1 MLENCNN
8 LDEVVTIES
17 KSAGTGGSRLGLN
30 KDDRITVNDL
40 LFGLLMRSGNDAA
53 VALAIHVGGSIEE
66 FSNLMN
72 KKAQELEL
80 RNTHFVTPHGL
91 DDPNHYTTAF
101 ELAQLTNYA
110 LKNEKFVTMVKTKYA
125 VININGTQKQLKN
138 TNEILCADY
147 EGVYGVKTGFT
158 NNAGRCLVTAVKRDN
173 IDLIVVVLGADTRKD
188 RASDTIKLIDYAYQ
202 NFKIEKIEELVK
214 EEFENWKK
222 INQERIYIYKA
233 SSKLETEIEEIPI
246 KEIVTNQRINIVI
259 NTINYLKAPVEKNTQ
274 IGMVIV
280 KNGEN
285 IIEQIEIKSTKK
297 ITKMNI
303 IDYAKLFAKTI
314 CI

>member
-1 MLENCNN
+1 MLESCNN

-17 KSAGTGGSRLGLN
+17 KASGTGGSRLGLN
-30 KDDRITVNDL
+30 KDDKITINDL

-53 VALAIHVGGSIEE
+53 VALAIHVGGSIEK
-66 FSNLMN
+66 FADLMN
-72 KKAQELEL
+72 KKAQELDL
-80 RNTHFVTPHGL
+80 RHTHFVTPHGL
-91 DDPNHYTTAF
+91 DDPNHYTTAL

-110 LKNEKFVTMVKTKYA
+110 LKNDKFVTMVKTKYA
-125 VININGTQKQLKN
+125 VININGIQKQIKN

-202 NFKIEKIEELVK
+202 NFRTENIEELVK

-222 INQERIYIYKA
+222 INQERIYIFKA
-233 SSKLETEIEEIPI
+233 SSKLDTKIEEIPI
-246 KEIVTNQRINIVI
+246 KEIVTDKELKIEINS
-259 NTINYLKAPVEKNTQ
+259 INYIEAPVEKNTQ
-274 IGMVIV
+274 IGTIIV

-285 IIEQIEIKSTKK
+285 IIEHVIITSTKK
-297 ITKMNI
+297 VTKMSI
-303 IDYAKLFAKTI
+303 IDYARLFAKTI
-314 CI
+314 CL